1 MPFTFDYSENSRQV
15 PLGRREVASRVIV
28 GYPLEVYA
36 KQPNEGATKTIG
48 ARNKRNFFEA
58 FKIRILDHEIIR
70 IFIIYMYIIT

>member
-15 PLGRREVASRVIV
+15 PLGRRELASRVIV
-28 GYPLEVYA
+28 DYPLKVYA
-36 KQPNEGATKTIG
+36 KQRRSNENDWGQEQM
-48 ARNKRNFFEA
+48 NFFEA